1 MKLLE
6 PHPTPHTPPSKS
18 SLDPMRVQ
26 WENVPFHLLA
36 QEVPV
41 GLVVPCDPVTRQRVC
56 DRISFR
62 GCDLT
67 HLTHHSTWLRHGLK
81 QQARGGGN
89 FWNDAINHRF
99 ISWCQEPS
107 SPIIG
112 YFFFTSMLSWTCSIH
127 THTCM
132 MVLRRGSLFS
142 YPYMWSIFFIRVS

>member
-6 PHPTPHTPPSKS
+6 PPSTPHTPPSKS

-26 WENVPFHLLA
+26 TENVPFHLLA

-56 DRISFR
+56 DRISFQ

-89 FWNDAINHRF
+89 FWNGAINHCF
-99 ISWCQEPS
+99 ISWCRVQSRLFLLHLHVILNLFYAYTHMHDGFEKRKFVF
-107 SPIIG
+107 I
-112 YFFFTSMLSWTCSIH
+112 SIH
-127 THTCM
+127 VKH
-132 MVLRRGSLFS
+132 LLH
-142 YPYMWSIFFIRVS
+142 